1 MRQLCGPREQVGSCS
16 GTGGVVVLCMS
27 VSMTV
32 SGDGVMICGQGD
44 GYGVLSGEIGL
55 NWPRWWIG
63 DQQMD
68 PMSPMWRVYAD
79 SKSVVSIWMSMDD

>member
-1 MRQLCGPREQVGSCS
+1 
-16 GTGGVVVLCMS
+16 
-27 VSMTV
+27 MTV

-55 NWPRWWIG
+55 NWPKWWIG

-68 PMSPMWRVYAD
+68 PMSPMCRVYVD
-79 SKSVVSIWMSMDD
+79 SEYLVVICMGVDG